1 MTGEKQPGQGE
12 SQQDATIEYVTVGHV
27 DDWADDRPRAVE
39 VGDRVVAVFRHKG
52 QFFAID
58 DMCPHMGAS
67 LAAGHFDPETMT
79 VACPWHGWRFDVRD
93 GTWCD
98 NRRIK
103 TDAFPVRVIDGNVQV
118 GVPADSKPRWKSVS
132 TFPGSADSPESKSTA
147 AADKSCEAKKTADDP
162 IPDNESQEPDTS
174 MGPDTTEFKP

>member
-1 MTGEKQPGQGE
+1 MTDEKQPEQE
-12 SQQDATIEYVTVGHV
+12 SAIEYVTVGNV
-27 DDWADDRPRAVE
+27 DDWAEDQPRAVE
-39 VGDRVVAVFRHKG
+39 VGDHVVAVFRHDG

-67 LAAGHFDPETMT
+67 LASGHFDPETMT

-103 TDAFPVRVIDGNVQV
+103 TDAFPVRVVDGKVQV
-118 GVPADSKPRWKSVS
+118 GVPVDSKPKWKSAS
-132 TFPGSADSPESKSTA
+132 TFPGSADSPASNSTA
-147 AADKSCEAKKTADDP
+147 DRGKSREVEKTADETSP
-162 IPDNESQEPDTS
+162 ENQSTEPDS
-174 MGPDTTEFKP
+174 SSASDTTEFKP